1 MKIHAIQ
8 TGIVRVKSDFLR
20 GSIRAGGIF
29 PFLYKLF
36 TDKVQVDIPIY
47 AWVIEHPEG
56 IIVVDTGD
64 NADSKTDFIIRSE
77 FFVPQDEEI
86 GPQLAKLGIGIKD
99 ISKVV
104 LTHLHPD
111 HTNGLKYFEKM
122 PILVSYEEIESRKA
136 IIGGFLSRMV
146 TRLPAWF
153 APTPIVFRAE
163 AYGPFERSYPLTKAG
178 DVIAVPTPGHTKG
191 HLSVIAVKDGVS
203 YFIAG
208 DVTYTEKALIAQET
222 QGPSDAPALQPQ
234 TQARVL
240 RYTQENPAVY
250 LPSHDPEGAQRLA
263 QIQVTPRN
271 SAAAGQS

>member
-8 TGIVRVKSDFLR
+8 TGIARVKSDFLR

-36 TDKVQVDIPIY
+36 TDKVRSNIPIY

-64 NADSKTDFIIRSE
+64 NANSKSSFLIRSE
-77 FFVPQDEEI
+77 FFVPHDEEI
-86 GPQLAKLGIGIKD
+86 GPQLARLGIRIKD
-99 ISKVV
+99 VSKIV
-104 LTHLHPD
+104 LTHIHPD
-111 HTNGLKYFEKM
+111 HANGLKYFEKT
-122 PILVSYEEIESRKA
+122 PILVSNEEIGSRKP

-146 TRLPAWF
+146 TPLPAWF

-163 AYGPFERSYPLTKAG
+163 TYGPFERSYPLTKAG

-191 HLSVIAVKDGVS
+191 HLSVIAIKDGVS

-208 DVTYTEKALIAQET
+208 DVTYAEKALIAQET
-222 QGPSDAPALQPQ
+222 QGPSDAPTLQPQ

-240 RYTQENPAVY
+240 RYTQENPTVY

-263 QIQVTPRN
+263 KIQMSPRN
-271 SAAAGQS
+271 SSAAGQS